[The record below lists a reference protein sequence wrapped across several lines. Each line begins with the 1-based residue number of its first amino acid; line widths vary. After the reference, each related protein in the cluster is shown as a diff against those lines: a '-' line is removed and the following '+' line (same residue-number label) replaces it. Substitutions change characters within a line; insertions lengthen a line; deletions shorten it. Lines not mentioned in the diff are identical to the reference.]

1 MAVKVTRK
9 DGSTVTLLNPA
20 EKGQLYAREL
30 KDNYN
35 PRTGNELTK
44 TQRSYRSGYL
54 DARKDNA
61 KAYKYNKAK
70 KIKARKKK

>member
-1 MAVKVTRK
+1 MAVTVINRK
-9 DGSTVTLLNPA
+9 GQTITLLNPS

-35 PRTGNELTK
+35 PRTGDGLTK
-44 TQRSYRSGYL
+44 GQRAYRSGYL

-61 KAYKYNKAK
+61 KAYKHNKAK
-70 KIKARKKK
+70 RAAKRKNK

>member
-1 MAVKVTRK
+1 MAVKVKNRQ
-9 DGSTVTLLNPA
+9 GRTVTLLNPA
-20 EKGQLYAREL
+20 EKGQLYSREL

-35 PRTGNELTK
+35 ARTGDGLTR

-61 KAYKYNKAK
+61 KAYKYNQKKKA
-70 KIKARKKK
+70 ARRRKK

>member
-1 MAVKVTRK
+1 MAVKVTNRN
-9 DGSTVTLLNPA
+9 GYTVTLLNPS

-35 PRTGNELTK
+35 PRTGDGLTK
-44 TQRSYRSGYL
+44 SQRAYRSGYL

-61 KAYKYNKAK
+61 KAYKHNKK
-70 KIKARKKK
+70 KKAASRRKK